1 MQQVREIGEDQ
12 ILVEGKTPP
21 VIPGTKPLKSPYTET
36 QNKAATFA
44 LRIEKAVKQIEDL
57 ENAGFN
63 PVNMR
68 DFIVNEVIPFTP
80 KAVDNFFSSAEYK
93 QYMRARNDIATAQLR
108 FESGAVIGESE
119 VQWIDLT
126 YFPEFG
132 DDQQTILD
140 KREARR
146 SALSNMI
153 GIAGGAYDE
162 LKEKAKTN
170 EYGFEQESA
179 LDELKKRAENDPELK
194 QKLIEKGL
202 IDE

>member
-1 MQQVREIGEDQ
+1 MQQVREISEEQ
-12 ILVEGKTPP
+12 ILKEGETPP

-44 LRIEKAVKQIEDL
+44 LRIEKSVKQIEDL

-63 PVNMR
+63 PVNFR
-68 DFIVNEVIPFTP
+68 DFFVNEIIPFTP
-80 KAVDNFFSSAEYK
+80 EFIDNFLSSPEYK
-93 QYMRARNDIATAQLR
+93 IYNRAKNDIATAQLR

-119 VQWIDLT
+119 VKWIELT

-132 DDQQTILD
+132 DDQQTILF

-146 SALSNMI
+146 NALANMI

-162 LKEKAKTN
+162 LKEKQRQLNMVLNKN
-170 EYGFEQESA
+170 R
-179 LDELKKRAENDPELK
+179 L
-194 QKLIEKGL
+194 
-202 IDE
+202 

>member
-12 ILVEGKTPP
+12 ILKEGETPP
-21 VIPGTKPLKSPYTET
+21 IIAGTKPKKSPYSDTE
-36 QNKAATFA
+36 NKAATFA

-57 ENAGFN
+57 ENAGYS
-63 PVNMR
+63 PVNFR
-68 DFIVNEVIPFTP
+68 DFFVNNYIPFAP
-80 KAVDNFFSSAEYK
+80 QALENWLSSPEYK
-93 QYMRARNDIATAQLR
+93 QYMRARTDIATAQLR
-108 FESGAVIGESE
+108 YESGAVIGEGE
-119 VQWIDLT
+119 VMWIDAT

-140 KREARR
+140 KRQARR
-146 SALSNMI
+146 DALANMI

-162 LKEKAKTN
+162 LKEKAKKN